1 MAGQRTSLAS
11 LAGQKVEDV
20 PGRGIPMLVSLDLSR
35 VVPTPLN
42 PRFDF
47 GGPEKL
53 RELGESM
60 RRRQLQ
66 PIVVVSRTPYLKLFP
81 EHTDRVGTTT
91 YVIANGE
98 RRYRAA
104 NLVGLGTIEAVI
116 REGVVGSRRDFL
128 DAVLSEN
135 LDRMNFD
142 PVEEA
147 RAVEQMVVEFG
158 SARAVAEHRGKHEAW
173 VSQRRSLLR
182 LSPDMQALVSSRQMP
197 VEKARNLAKA
207 IKDRGLDDLGQAE
220 WWEQE
225 QAARA
230 LVPRGRKELP
240 APAHPP
246 ATTARAEDLTAV
258 KSSGSPAVRRGA
270 DDLPQTSPSSPGRPP
285 TASPAAADSVTP
297 STAAVRGTENLTAV
311 KPSTPGNTLQL
322 PWDSPEELDRILR
335 ENMTPECRTTLAKLL
350 SVAD

>member
-20 PGRGIPMLVSLDLSR
+20 PGRDRPTLATLDLSR

-42 PRFDF
+42 PRTDF
-47 GGPEKL
+47 GTTEKL

-66 PIVVVSRTPYLKLFP
+66 PIVVVSRTSYLKRFP
-81 EHTDRVGTTT
+81 EHADRIGTVT

-98 RRYRAA
+98 RRFRAA
-104 NLVGLGTIEAVI
+104 GIVGLETIEVVI
-116 REGVVGSRRDFL
+116 REAVAASRIDFL

-142 PVEEA
+142 PIEEA

-158 SARAVAEHRGKHEAW
+158 SARAVAEHRGKHETW

-182 LSPDMQALVSSRQMP
+182 LSPEMQVLVGTRQMP
-197 VEKARNLAKA
+197 VEKARKLAKA
-207 IKDRGLDDLGQAE
+207 VKDRNLDAGAQAA
-220 WWEQE
+220 WWENE
-225 QAARA
+225 QAAKA
-230 LVPRGRKELP
+230 LVPKGRRELP
-240 APAHPP
+240 QPAPE
-246 ATTARAEDLTAV
+246 TGREDLTAV
-258 KSSGSPAVRRGA
+258 KSG
-270 DDLPQTSPSSPGRPP
+270 QSSEDPPGGIPR
-285 TASPAAADSVTP
+285 PAAAPDP
-297 STAAVRGTENLTAV
+297 SDQPESPSGASTTEVPTAAVPRGPENLTAV
-311 KPSTPGNTLQL
+311 KYPPTRHVPGL

-335 ENMTPECRTTLAKLL
+335 EHMTPESRTVLAKLL
-350 SVAD
+350 TIDE

>member
-11 LAGQKVEDV
+11 LAGQKVEDI
-20 PGRGIPMLVSLDLSR
+20 PGRTMPTLVSLELGR
-35 VVPTPLN
+35 IVPTPLN
-42 PRFDF
+42 PRTEF
-47 GGPEKL
+47 GGTETL

-66 PIVVVSRTPYLKLFP
+66 PIVVVSRTLYLKLFP
-81 EHTDRVGTTT
+81 EHTDRIGTTT

-104 NLVGLGTIEAVI
+104 TQVGLGTIEAVI
-116 REGVVGSRRDFL
+116 REGIASSRKEFL

-142 PVEEA
+142 PIEEA

-182 LSPDMQALVSSRQMP
+182 LSPAMQALVSSRQMP

-207 IKDRGLDDLGQAE
+207 IKDLGLDDASQVA
-220 WWEQE
+220 WWDEE
-225 QAARA
+225 RAARA
-230 LVPRGRKELP
+230 SVPRGRKELAAPSP
-240 APAHPP
+240 ASVEQP
-246 ATTARAEDLTAV
+246 EDLTAV
-258 KSSGSPAVRRGA
+258 KPQVLPPVREAV
-270 DDLPQTSPSSPGRPP
+270 DLPRASTSSPGRPP
-285 TASPAAADSVTP
+285 AASPVAASPVTP
-297 STAAVRGTENLTAV
+297 PATGVRESGNLTAV
-311 KPSTPGNTLQL
+311 KSSPPEPAPAL

-335 ENMTPECRTTLAKLL
+335 EYMTPESRTALAKLL
-350 SVAD
+350 SIAD